1 MRLRACRGP
10 IIVALLL
17 GAAATLP
24 AADVDKLL
32 RKGDEALAAG
42 RLADA
47 EAAYRKGLERS
58 PLHPLLHLDL
68 GIVLVKQ
75 GRGEEALTQL
85 RLAESLAPGWDVSFW
100 LTDTLM
106 GLGRWSECQGTAR
119 RMVEMRPDSVDAL
132 DRLAMCAENSGDH
145 ATAAEA
151 LRRAVAIEDLV
162 DRQRWLAWAEYGNG
176 DFAGA
181 ARAAERALDMG
192 PSPQVDPAVAESNR
206 ADLEY
211 VLGLAELA
219 LGNLPEAR
227 RWLGDRPAIGVRV
240 EVLADGLRVTQVF
253 HGMPADR
260 AGVRRGDVITACN
273 GVAIG
278 QGRPDLTDLLRVQ
291 PKGAEVK
298 LSLRRGDETLE
309 AIAPLALAAPEPSP
323 PLDVAGDDQP
333 AESGLRVHTV
343 LVEPASVAVG
353 SSFRIVVE
361 LSARTA
367 SDAVSV
373 PVRLD
378 LRILQGETELTRSDW
393 TEEVIT
399 GGRRRLV
406 KEVPRAAGSPG
417 RYTVAVHAESPA
429 GSSEGSAEFAI
440 VE

>member
-75 GRGEEALTQL
+75 GRGEEGYPA
-85 RLAESLAPGWDVSFW
+85 APGGVAGA
-100 LTDTLM
+100 
-106 GLGRWSECQGTAR
+106 GLGRLLLAHRHPDRPGTLERVPGHGTAHGR
-119 RMVEMRPDSVDAL
+119 DAPHSVDAL

-298 LSLRRGDETLE
+298 LSLRRGNETLE
-309 AIAPLALAAPEPSP
+309 AVAPLALAAPEPSP